1 MDRNSLDISIVSSG
15 DPANTASPSTSAD
28 VTTLFPLPLSSFED
42 YMLADDR
49 TSHPMIIVMVVDV
62 RGSLNEQEFRESVR
76 EMVLAHP
83 LLRCRIENLRGKNVW
98 IPVLEQRDPVT
109 WEVLGSGQD
118 QQRFPEVCPL
128 DVRAGQGLRIQV
140 YSSEQS
146 ARVVLELHHS
156 CCDGIAA
163 VQLVGEMFARYGRK
177 TATSAAMRPE
187 FDEPDALLL
196 QRRADF
202 QTGKTESAQPQ
213 RSLFRLCGKL
223 RRLLLRRA
231 SRLADSGQLAQ
242 HEARREAFVPHSQAI
257 FFRTLT
263 RDVYRAIRGTVIRQG
278 VTFNDLLLREML
290 LQVRDWNANAGLASP
305 RSWIRI
311 AVPISMRSPT
321 HAAMPACNL
330 VSYALVTHR
339 MQECDHP
346 ELLLKTIH
354 EKTAGLL
361 SGREGLIALRL
372 FGFLRRIPG
381 AMKCFLSHRSCA
393 SSLVLANVGE
403 VRRRF
408 RGRFPQS
415 EGKWIAGNVVMERIS
430 GVSPVRPNTLVAL
443 AVAEY
448 AGEVTISLKTDGTV
462 LSREDSERFLDEF
475 LARLLSQIPAEE
487 SRPKTDTGVSAT

>member
-1 MDRNSLDISIVSSG
+1 MDCKSLDISIVSSG
-15 DPANTASPSTSAD
+15 DPANAVPLSTSAD

-42 YMLADDR
+42 YMLSDDR
-49 TSHPMIIVMVVDV
+49 SSHPMIIVMLVDV

-76 EMVLAHP
+76 ETVQVHP
-83 LLRCRIENLRGKNVW
+83 LLRCRIENLRGRNVW
-98 IPVLEQRDPVT
+98 IPVLEPADPVT
-109 WEVLGSGQD
+109 WEVLPPGED
-118 QQRFPEVCPL
+118 QRRFPEACPL
-128 DVRAGQGLRIQV
+128 DIRAGQGIRIQV
-140 YSSEQS
+140 YRSEHS
-146 ARVVLELHHS
+146 ARVALELHHS

-163 VQLVGEMFARYGRK
+163 VQLVGEIFARYGQK
-177 TATSAAMRPE
+177 TATSGVVRPE

-202 QTGKTESAQPQ
+202 QTGKAEPGQPQ
-213 RSLFRLCGKL
+213 RSLFQLCGKI
-223 RRLLLRRA
+223 RRLLLRRV
-231 SRLADSGQLAQ
+231 SRLADSRQLAQ
-242 HEARREAFVPHSQAI
+242 CEAPGSVFVAHRQAI
-257 FFRTLT
+257 FFRTLN
-263 RDVYRAIRGTVIRQG
+263 RDVYRAIRGVVIRQK

-290 LQVRDWNANAGLASP
+290 LQIRDWNAKAGLASP

-311 AVPISMRSPT
+311 AVPISMRSPV

-361 SGREGLIALRL
+361 SRREGLIALRL
-372 FGFLRRIPG
+372 FGFLRKIPG
-381 AMKCFLSHRSCA
+381 ALKCFLSHRSCA

-415 EGKWIAGNVVMERIS
+415 DGRWIAGNVVLQRIS

-448 AGEVTISLKTDGTV
+448 AGEVTLSLKTDGTV
-462 LSREDSERFLDEF
+462 LSRDDSERFLDEF
-475 LARLLSQIPAEE
+475 LARLLSRIPAEE